1 MRIIKKRGLSNMPK
15 RGISPIIA
23 TVLLLSFSIA
33 LGAIVLSFTERST
46 KDLSGRAEATINK
59 EIQCSFDY
67 SPKLLRINNNDFIC
81 YNRTG
86 ANNLELIVENEG
98 SEMITGVQV
107 MALDSNN
114 VPVTRNLFTGITA
127 NNRTKYNLS
136 LGEEF
141 VFPPIK
147 VLISPLVSETNDS
160 IELCVNNRID
170 TEDICQCGTSGC
182 V

>member
-1 MRIIKKRGLSNMPK
+1 MLNIKK

-33 LGAIVLSFTERST
+33 LGAIVLSFTEKTS
-46 KDLSGRAEATINK
+46 KDLSSRAETVINK
-59 EIQCSFDY
+59 ETQCSFDLM
-67 SPKLLRINNNDFIC
+67 PKFLEVNNQNFIC

-86 ANNLELIVENEG
+86 SNNLEMIIENEG
-98 SEMITGVQV
+98 SAIIPGIQV

-114 VPVTRNLFTGITA
+114 IPFTSNRFTGITP
-127 NNRTKYNLS
+127 NNRTKYNIS
-136 LGEEF
+136 LGATF

-147 VLISPLVSETNDS
+147 VLISPLLSQNEDS
-160 IELCVNNRID
+160 FEICTNNRID
-170 TEDICQCGTSGC
+170 TEDLCQCGTEGC

>member
-1 MRIIKKRGLSNMPK
+1 MLNIKK

-33 LGAIVLSFTERST
+33 LGAIVLSFAEKTT
-46 KDLSGRAEATINK
+46 KDLSGRAETVINK
-59 EIQCSFDY
+59 EVQCSFDIM
-67 SPKLLRINNNDFIC
+67 PKFLKVNGQNFIC

-86 ANNLELIVENEG
+86 SNNLELIIENEG
-98 SEMITGVQV
+98 SAEIPGIQI

-114 VPVTRNLFTGITA
+114 LPFTSNLFRGITP
-127 NNRTKYNLS
+127 NNRTKYNIS
-136 LGEEF
+136 LGETF

-147 VLISPLVSETNDS
+147 VLISPLLSQNEQS
-160 IELCVNNRID
+160 FEICSNNRID
-170 TEDICQCGTSGC
+170 TEDLCKCGTQGC